1 MDYVSVLVVY
11 TIDIIS
17 VGPRQ
22 FVLILVVVTG
32 CLEIDVIMNMSS
44 FMTFPEYEWVVLQLA
59 AQTSSSDS
67 T

>member
-1 MDYVSVLVVY
+1 MSVCIISTVY
-11 TIDIIS
+11 TTDIIS